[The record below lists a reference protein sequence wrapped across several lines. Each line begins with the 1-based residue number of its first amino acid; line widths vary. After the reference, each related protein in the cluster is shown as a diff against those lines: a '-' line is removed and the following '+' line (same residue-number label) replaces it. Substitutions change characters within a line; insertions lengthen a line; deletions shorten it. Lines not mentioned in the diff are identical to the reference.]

1 MASSQPKKDDKPA
14 ASNEAKPEEA
24 QQKSAA
30 ALEED
35 DEFEDFPVEGTR
47 QPPPSRPSFCS
58 LRERTWLTTQADWSV
73 EETEAANSGETKHL
87 WEESWDDDDTSDD
100 FSQQLKY
107 VTPPQPT
114 GT

>member
-14 ASNEAKPEEA
+14 PSNEAKPEEA

-47 QPPPSRPSFCS
+47 QLPLTAPLCRY
-58 LRERTWLTTQADWSV
+58 LRARTWLTTEQ
-73 EETEAANSGETKHL
+73 
-87 WEESWDDDDTSDD
+87 
-100 FSQQLKY
+100 
-107 VTPPQPT
+107 T
-114 GT
+114 GP

>member
-35 DEFEDFPVEGTR
+35 DEFEEFATEG
-47 QPPPSRPSFCS
+47 QSLPDVPSWAPLSSHFRLGC
-58 LRERTWLTTQADWSV
+58 ERV
-73 EETEAANSGETKHL
+73 
-87 WEESWDDDDTSDD
+87 
-100 FSQQLKY
+100 
-107 VTPPQPT
+107 
-114 GT
+114 